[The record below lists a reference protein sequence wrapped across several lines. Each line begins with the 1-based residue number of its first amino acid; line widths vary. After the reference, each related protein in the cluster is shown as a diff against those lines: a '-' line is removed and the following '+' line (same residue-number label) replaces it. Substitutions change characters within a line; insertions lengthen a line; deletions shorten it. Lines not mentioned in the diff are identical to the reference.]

1 MNRHDEDAFEAAY
14 CLDEEERARRDAEDA
29 EDAAAWA
36 SLCEQA
42 DEVLE
47 CPFCGHLVDVLSA
60 AIVCPNCEVAWK
72 TADEMQADT
81 AVLAAEGWPQ

>member
-1 MNRHDEDAFEAAY
+1 MTDYDPETACGPQTA
-14 CLDEEERARRDAEDA
+14 EEYR
-29 EDAAAWA
+29 AAAEADDALWA

-60 AIVCPNCEVAWK
+60 AIVCANCDVTWK
-72 TADEMQADT
+72 TADDMQVDA
-81 AVLAAEGWPQ
+81 AELAAEGWAR